1 MTDSSPPPL
10 LEAHHITMRFGD
22 LIANDHV
29 DLALHPGEIH
39 AVLGENGAGKS
50 TIMKILYGL
59 YQPSAGE
66 IRVDGAPV
74 QLHTPAD
81 GRGHGIGMVFQ
92 NFRLIPAMTVWENIA
107 LALPE
112 LGNQLKPKQI
122 RARIRETAERY
133 GLEVDP
139 NALVWR
145 LDVGER
151 QRVEIVKVL
160 LTGARILL
168 FDEPTSVLAIS
179 EVDAFLDLLR
189 QLRDEGYAV
198 LFVTHKIQEV
208 LRCADRVTVMRRGK
222 VVYSGDDLASL
233 DEPALVTHMVGQW
246 IPPLAV
252 AHSSKAD
259 VPPVLEVVDLSIQDE
274 RGRTILADVNFSI
287 GPGEIVGVAGIAGN
301 GQLELAEALTG
312 LRPVVKGHIRVRGAE
327 LAHSSPARFLS
338 AGVAALPESP
348 IEHAVVPGLTILE
361 HMVLGGLP
369 EHHKGLGV
377 DWARIRSEFEALPEV
392 ETLKVAAADRRADQL
407 SGGNVQRMMLSRIFA
422 LDPEV
427 LIASYP
433 SRGLDVATIRSV
445 HQALLR
451 RREQGSAILIFS
463 EDLNELYALS
473 DRLLVIS
480 HGAVSRSVD
489 PQTTDAYAV
498 AGMMTTLRHAQ
509 DTAHSDYAH
518 PVRA

>member
-1 MTDSSPPPL
+1 MTTAPRQPL
-10 LEAHHITMRFGD
+10 LEAHHISMRFGD
-22 LIANDHV
+22 LLANDGV

-50 TIMKILYGL
+50 TIMKVLYGL

-81 GRGHGIGMVFQ
+81 GRSHGIGMVFQ

-112 LGNQLKPKQI
+112 LGTRLKPRQI
-122 RARIRETAERY
+122 RARIKETAERY
-133 GLEVDP
+133 GLDVDP

-222 VVYSGDDLASL
+222 VVFSGDDLAGL

-252 AHSSKAD
+252 AHQSKAD
-259 VPPVLEVVDLSIQDE
+259 KPPVLEVAGLSIEDE
-274 RGRTILADVNFSI
+274 RGRVILENVNFSI

-312 LRPVVKGHIRVRGAE
+312 LRPVKTGHIRVRGGE
-327 LAHSSPARFLS
+327 LAHSSPAQFLA

-348 IEHAVVPGLTILE
+348 IEHAVVPGLTVLE

-369 EHHKGLGV
+369 EHHRGLGV
-377 DWARIRSEFEALPEV
+377 DWPRIRAEFEKLPEV
-392 ETLKVAAADRRADQL
+392 ETLKVAAPERRADQL

-422 LDPEV
+422 LDPQV

-480 HGAVSRSVD
+480 HGAVSRPVD

-498 AGMMTTLRHAQ
+498 AAMMTT
-509 DTAHSDYAH
+509 HSDYAH
-518 PVRA
+518 SPETRG

>member
-1 MTDSSPPPL
+1 MTDATPHPL
-10 LEAHHITMRFGD
+10 LEARKIDMRFGD
-22 LIANDHV
+22 LLANDQV

-66 IRVDGAPV
+66 MRVDGEIV
-74 QLHTPAD
+74 HFHTPAD

-107 LALPE
+107 LALPD
-112 LGNQLKPKQI
+112 LGNRLKPGQI

-133 GLEVDP
+133 GLDVDP

-160 LTGARILL
+160 LTRARILL

-222 VVYSGDDLASL
+222 VVFTGSDVAGL
-233 DEPALVTHMVGQW
+233 DEPTLVTHMVGQW
-246 IPPLAV
+246 IAPLAV
-252 AHSSKAD
+252 AHQSKAD
-259 VPPVLEVVDLSIQDE
+259 VPPVLEVSNLSIQDE
-274 RGRTILADVNFSI
+274 RGYTILADVNFSI

-312 LRPVVKGHIRVRGAE
+312 LRPVKMGHIRVRGAE
-327 LAHSSPARFLS
+327 LAHSSPAQFLA

-369 EHHKGLGV
+369 EHH
-377 DWARIRSEFEALPEV
+377 
-392 ETLKVAAADRRADQL
+392 
-407 SGGNVQRMMLSRIFA
+407 
-422 LDPEV
+422 
-427 LIASYP
+427 
-433 SRGLDVATIRSV
+433 
-445 HQALLR
+445 
-451 RREQGSAILIFS
+451 
-463 EDLNELYALS
+463 
-473 DRLLVIS
+473 
-480 HGAVSRSVD
+480 
-489 PQTTDAYAV
+489 
-498 AGMMTTLRHAQ
+498 
-509 DTAHSDYAH
+509 
-518 PVRA
+518 